1 MLRLRNSFVDIP
13 PSKSK
18 GAKLPFQPMHLKQFK
33 DLNEAHGEKTTY
45 DFVDLNNSVICFNT
59 KTFIF
64 FLAVLIKITCAKFEN
79 KILSLWK
86 FSFVILAENLFR
98 SPQRLNI
105 SSIKF

>member
-59 KTFIF
+59 KTFILRSNF
-64 FLAVLIKITCAKFEN
+64 FLAVLIKN
-79 KILSLWK
+79 HVRKI
-86 FSFVILAENLFR
+86 
-98 SPQRLNI
+98 
-105 SSIKF
+105 